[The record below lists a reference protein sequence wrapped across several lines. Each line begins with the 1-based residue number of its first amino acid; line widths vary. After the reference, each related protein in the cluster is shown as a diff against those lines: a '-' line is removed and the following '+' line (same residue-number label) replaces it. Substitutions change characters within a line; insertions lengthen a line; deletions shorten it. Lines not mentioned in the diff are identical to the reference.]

1 MEPLLQPV
9 VNKQG
14 YQASAILGD
23 DARLDVRARGF
34 WRDGQNAFF
43 DVRIT
48 NAESNSQRNSTVSS
62 ILRKH
67 EQEKK
72 RNYNKRIIEVEH
84 GTLTPLI
91 FTTSGAMGHECQ
103 KYHKELA
110 VKISEKNGDRYND
123 VMRYIRVKLS
133 FLILKAQLLC
143 LRGSRTLKRTDEGGD
158 DFGLCLH
165 ELRV

>member
-1 MEPLLQPV
+1 MQDSMFV
-9 VNKQG
+9 QG
-14 YQASAILGD
+14 DSGGL
-23 DARLDVRARGF
+23 ARMPSSTLESIMPRA
-34 WRDGQNAFF
+34 
-43 DVRIT
+43 T
-48 NAESNSQRNSTVSS
+48 LSQRNLTVSS

-72 RNYNKRIIEVEH
+72 RNYNKRIIQVEH
-84 GTLTPLI
+84 GTLTPLV

-103 KYHKELA
+103 KFHKELA
-110 VKISEKNGDRYND
+110 VKISVKNGDRYDD
-123 VMRYIRVKLS
+123 VMRYIRVKIS

-143 LRGSRTLKRTDEGGD
+143 LRGSRTIKRTVEGGD